1 MYSQCPECLTRFRV
15 TAAALRIARGTVRC
29 GRCGSAFDAL
39 PQLTDTLPDDAA
51 FPAAPAALGFTG
63 ATVPEVLEGSDDLA
77 LPEFQFSADDI
88 EQVFIDARDWQSR
101 FGAAASPGDRAGRLG
116 ESGAGLAGLL
126 FAPLDDF
133 VAPAP
138 QEGGTE
144 RGPNVWV
151 HEPEAVE
158 DITLEGERIQI
169 EGIGDAG
176 DSAEEERLEREI
188 AAALDEQH
196 RAEIAAA
203 SGTHRQMPDDAGLML
218 ASDGLHDLDS
228 TDRFEVLA
236 EAPAEAP
243 DAHGADEPPAPAEVT
258 AAAAAAAAAVATA
271 AVAGPAIAAATTTAA
286 AAPTMPAP
294 AAPQAS
300 PTAARWQRPWPAD
313 SEPEPAADLDLDGHE
328 QLAADLAVA
337 ASERRGSW
345 AWGIGALL
353 LALALAAQWIHQHR
367 QDLARDARLG
377 PALRSV
383 YSSLGTP
390 LAPSWDLAA
399 FEVRQWGAS
408 EAPPADGSTMTVR
421 ASLKNGASFAQPL
434 PLLRLEFEDRFG
446 ATVARRDF
454 EPREYLDDPEQ
465 ATRLLA
471 AGSTTAAA
479 LAIVDAAP
487 EAVGYRL
494 DVCMRNDDG
503 AVRCAHADAGLP

>member
-1 MYSQCPECLTRFRV
+1 LRPLRQRIRRP
-15 TAAALRIARGTVRC
+15 AAAPT
-29 GRCGSAFDAL
+29 
-39 PQLTDTLPDDAA
+39 
-51 FPAAPAALGFTG
+51 ALGFDG
-63 ATVPEVLEGSDDLA
+63 ATGPATPSGRDDLA
-77 LPEFQFSADDI
+77 VPEFQFSADDI
-88 EQVFIDARDWQSR
+88 EQVFVDVRDWQSR
-101 FGAAASPGDRAGRLG
+101 FGAAASPGDRAGRMG

-126 FAPLDDF
+126 FAPGDDF
-133 VAPAP
+133 VTHAP
-138 QEGGTE
+138 QEGGAE

-169 EGIGDAG
+169 EGIGEAA

-196 RAEIAAA
+196 QAEIAAA
-203 SGTHRQMPDDAGLML
+203 SGTHMQVRDDAGLML

-236 EAPAEAP
+236 ESAAAVP
-243 DAHGADEPPAPAEVT
+243 DAHGLDEPQAPAEIT
-258 AAAAAAAAAVATA
+258 AAAAAVATA
-271 AVAGPAIAAATTTAA
+271 AVAGPAIAAATTAA
-286 AAPTMPAP
+286 AVAP
-294 AAPQAS
+294 ATPHSS
-300 PTAARWQRPWPAD
+300 PPAARWQRPRPA
-313 SEPEPAADLDLDGHE
+313 EPEPEPTAEIDLDGHE
-328 QLAADLAVA
+328 QLAADLSVA

-377 PALRSV
+377 PALRGV

-421 ASLKNGASFAQPL
+421 ASLKNSASFAQPM

-454 EPREYLDDPEQ
+454 EPREYLDDPAQ
-465 ATRLLA
+465 AARLLA
-471 AGSTTAAA
+471 AGATTAAA

-503 AVRCAHADAGLP
+503 AVRCALADAGLP

>member
-15 TAAALRIARGTVRC
+15 TAAALRVARGTVRC

-39 PQLTDTLPDDAA
+39 PQLTDTLPDDAG
-51 FPAAPAALGFTG
+51 FPAAPTALGFAG
-63 ATVPEVLEGSDDLA
+63 ATGPEVPADSDGQPV
-77 LPEFQFSADDI
+77 PEFQFSADDI
-88 EQVFIDARDWQSR
+88 EQVFVDVRDWQSR
-101 FGAAASPGDRAGRLG
+101 FGAADSPGDRAGRLG

-126 FAPLDDF
+126 FAPGDDF
-133 VAPAP
+133 VTSVP

-144 RGPNVWV
+144 RGTNVWV

-169 EGIGDAG
+169 EGIGDAA
-176 DSAEEERLEREI
+176 DSAEDERLEREI
-188 AAALDEQH
+188 AAALEEQH

-203 SGTHRQMPDDAGLML
+203 SGAHQQMDDDAGLMPD
-218 ASDGLHDLDS
+218 SDGPHDLDS

-243 DAHGADEPPAPAEVT
+243 GADEPQVPQAMT
-258 AAAAAAAAAVATA
+258 AAATA
-271 AVAGPAIAAATTTAA
+271 AVAGPAIAAATT
-286 AAPTMPAP
+286 AP
-294 AAPQAS
+294 AAV
-300 PTAARWQRPWPAD
+300 PTAPSLPPEAPPPAARWQRPWPAD
-313 SEPEPAADLDLDGHE
+313 PGPERGLDLDEEEHQ

-337 ASERRGSW
+337 AGERRGSW
-345 AWGIGALL
+345 AWGVGALL
-353 LALALAAQWIHQHR
+353 LALMLAAQWVHQHR
-367 QDLARDARLG
+367 HELARDARVG
-377 PALRSV
+377 PALRGV

-399 FEVRQWGAS
+399 FQVRQWGA
-408 EAPPADGSTMTVR
+408 AGPPPADGGTMTVR
-421 ASLKNGASFAQPL
+421 ASLKNGASFAQPM

-454 EPREYLDDPEQ
+454 EPREYLEDPAQ
-465 ATRLLA
+465 ATRLLS
-471 AGSTTAAA
+471 AGATTAAA
-479 LAIVDAAP
+479 LAIVDAAA

-503 AVRCAHADAGLP
+503 AVRCAQTDSGLP

>member
-15 TAAALRIARGTVRC
+15 TAAALRVARGTVRC

-39 PQLTDTLPDDAA
+39 PQLTDTLPDDSG
-51 FPAAPAALGFTG
+51 FPAAPAALGFAG
-63 ATVPEVLEGSDDLA
+63 ATGPEVPADSDSQPV
-77 LPEFQFSADDI
+77 PEFQFSADDI
-88 EQVFIDARDWQSR
+88 EQVFLDVRDWQSR
-101 FGAAASPGDRAGRLG
+101 FGAADSPGDRAGRLG

-126 FAPLDDF
+126 FAPDDDF
-133 VAPAP
+133 LARVP

-144 RGPNVWV
+144 RDPDVWV

-169 EGIGDAG
+169 EGNSDTA

-188 AAALDEQH
+188 AVALDEQD

-203 SGTHRQMPDDAGLML
+203 SGIHQQMHDDAGLML
-218 ASDGLHDLDS
+218 DSDGPQDLDS
-228 TDRFEVLA
+228 TDRFAVLA
-236 EAPAEAP
+236 EPPAEMP
-243 DAHGADEPPAPAEVT
+243 DADEAQLPQAMT

-271 AVAGPAIAAATTTAA
+271 AVAGPAIAAATAA
-286 AAPTMPAP
+286 AATV
-294 AAPQAS
+294 
-300 PTAARWQRPWPAD
+300 PTAPSPPPEATPPAVRWQRPWPAD
-313 SEPEPAADLDLDGHE
+313 PRPEPGLDLDEEEHQ

-337 ASERRGSW
+337 AGERRGSW
-345 AWGIGALL
+345 AWGVGALL

-367 QDLARDARLG
+367 QDFARDARVG
-377 PALRSV
+377 PALRGV
-383 YSSLGTP
+383 YSSLGIP

-399 FEVRQWGAS
+399 FQVRQWGAS

-421 ASLKNGASFAQPL
+421 ASLKNGASFAQPM

-454 EPREYLDDPEQ
+454 EPREYLEDPAQ

-471 AGSTTAAA
+471 AGATTAAA
-479 LAIVDAAP
+479 LAIIDAAA

-503 AVRCAHADAGLP
+503 AVSCAQTDSGLP